1 MRRRLIPAPSRRIH
15 LRRGPLVSRP
25 GASVF
30 PSNPSMD
37 GQIRPRLATSS
48 IVASFPTIRKQLS
61 RPLRRLT
68 PRSRAESAGRLYS
81 TCAMRMGVGGEAGS
95 RKGQIRPGRPFL
107 ACQTTIAALPASCR
121 GRRRR
126 GKRAEQGK
134 SPRQHLELTA
144 KFAGGRAGA
153 REEDVGEKRER
164 WGRRRGP
171 WAPPPEHS
179 PSLPWPSS
187 STAVSCWAWHARGL
201 TGSGGELQEQGR
213 GDGAAPPSSCARE
226 K

>member
-1 MRRRLIPAPSRRIH
+1 
-15 LRRGPLVSRP
+15 
-25 GASVF
+25 
-30 PSNPSMD
+30 MD

-153 REEDVGEKRER
+153 REEDVGEER
-164 WGRRRGP
+164 KVGT
-171 WAPPPEHS
+171 APGT
-179 PSLPWPSS
+179 LGSS
-187 STAVSCWAWHARGL
+187 AGALTVLAVAELLH
-201 TGSGGELQEQGR
+201 GGELLGL
-213 GDGAAPPSSCARE
+213 ARE
-226 K
+226 GVDGQRRGAPGTGTGRRSSAAALLCSGEIEGERGWEERRAGPTCNSQSRAITGVAC